1 MLFCIA
7 FLFQFLI
14 AGLTG
19 IMLGVAPLDWQL
31 TDSYFVVAHFHY
43 TLMGGTLFALF
54 GGLYYWFPKA
64 TGRMLSETLGKWHFW
79 LLVLGFH
86 LTFDPQH
93 FAGMLGMPRR
103 IYTYAAGRGWEGYN
117 MVSSIG
123 AATQGIAVLIFA
135 VNVIISLRRGRVAG
149 NDPWDAWSLE
159 WATTSPPAEY
169 NFETLPEVRSTR
181 PLWDLKHP
189 EDPDWK
195 FE

>member
-1 MLFCIA
+1 
-7 FLFQFLI
+7 
-14 AGLTG
+14 
-19 IMLGVAPLDWQL
+19 
-31 TDSYFVVAHFHY
+31 
-43 TLMGGTLFALF
+43 
-54 GGLYYWFPKA
+54 
-64 TGRMLSETLGKWHFW
+64 
-79 LLVLGFH
+79 
-86 LTFDPQH
+86 
-93 FAGMLGMPRR
+93 MPRR

-117 MVSSIG
+117 LVSSVG
-123 AATQGIAVLIFA
+123 AATQGIAILIFA
-135 VNVIISLRRGRVAG
+135 INVILSLRRGRVAG